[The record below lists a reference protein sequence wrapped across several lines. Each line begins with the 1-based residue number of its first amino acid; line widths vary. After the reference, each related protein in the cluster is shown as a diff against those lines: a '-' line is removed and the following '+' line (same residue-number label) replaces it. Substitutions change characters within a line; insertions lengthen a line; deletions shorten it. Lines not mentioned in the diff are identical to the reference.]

1 MKKVISLALIF
12 LISILAFAQKQG
24 AVISWDKMSY
34 DFGTIKKE
42 SGVVKYKFIFVN
54 VGDEPLLLE
63 KVKSTCGCS
72 TSNYTKDA
80 VAPNAKGFVEIMFD
94 PVNQSGEFLK
104 KITVITNEKAL
115 GSTNLEIKGNVISE
129 KKD

>member
-1 MKKVISLALIF
+1 MKKIISLALLF
-12 LISILAFAQKQG
+12 LISILTFAQKQG
-24 AVISWDKMSY
+24 PVISWEKTSY

-42 SGVVKYKFIFVN
+42 GGVVKYKFIFVN

-72 TSNYTKDA
+72 TSNYTKDP
-80 VAPNAKGFVEIMFD
+80 VAPNAKGFVEIIFD
-94 PVNQSGEFLK
+94 PANQAGEFSK

-115 GSTNLEIKGNVISE
+115 GTSSLEIKGNVVSE
-129 KKD
+129 